1 MTEAELQRIRSI
13 IETHIAETRSSLP
26 YLAEESKAVEPNVSL
41 GRLTRMEAISDKS
54 VNEEIQR
61 QAKARLEKLLAALDR
76 LDKGVYGVCL
86 RCSKEIPL
94 GRLEIVPEAFVCV
107 ECASRPR

>member
-13 IETHIAETRSSLP
+13 IEEHITETKNSLP
-26 YLAEESKAVEPNVSL
+26 YLAEESKAIEPSVSL

-54 VNEEIQR
+54 VNEEVQR

-76 LDKGVYGVCL
+76 IDKGKYGVCL
-86 RCSKEIPL
+86 RCGKEIPL
-94 GRLEIVPEAFVCV
+94 GRLEVVPEAFVCV
-107 ECASRPR
+107 ECASRRR